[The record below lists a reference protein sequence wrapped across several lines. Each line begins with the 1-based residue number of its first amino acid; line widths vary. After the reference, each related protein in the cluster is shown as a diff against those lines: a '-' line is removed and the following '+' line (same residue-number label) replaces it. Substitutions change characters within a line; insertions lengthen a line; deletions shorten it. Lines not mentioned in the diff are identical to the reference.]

1 MFQKWIKK
9 SFALLLSLTLALSMI
24 VPSVFA
30 EEGPV
35 REDADTQRFVSFNL
49 RYDTTSHDLMKLDVR
64 GPHLLE
70 VIQKYHPDS
79 IGFQEATDD
88 WMNYLRTAM
97 DEIGYAYV
105 GVGRDTGTD
114 DPDRSSTSNEFN
126 PVFYQKDK
134 YDLMESGTFWLSKTP
149 DEVSGTE
156 WGAACPR
163 ICTYVVLKDKQT
175 GQYYGHFNT
184 HLDHVALSSQANEV
198 RIILNRVKEISEK
211 YDDMGCVVTGDFN
224 SVRFDNTNPD
234 YIPLTYN
241 IMTSRMD
248 DSRSI
253 AENILVDGGTFN
265 GYQKPIDWENG
276 HPSDNDKPAVD
287 TSSSPID
294 YLFLTKGAFDVKTYT
309 VIDDTF
315 TFDYNGVTYH
325 NHPVSDHY
333 GVFCEVQRKEQPG
346 DSSMDE
352 SAIID
357 YPAETYVGGKELSK
371 EDLENIVGAL
381 SLPNVAADSSVSS
394 NIQCASNKPVS
405 NVLDTTSTAQVGDYD
420 SNVYWEITLA
430 LQKLTDIQAVT
441 YTTSTTTANIPSNV
455 EILVSNDNS
464 TWKKVGGTILEK
476 AASNST
482 TYVILDEPAE
492 ARYVKMVMPDTY
504 HDTSVKNISV
514 YGVEDNKSTISA
526 DRYTPISGPKAG
538 EKEGYEMMFDDNVG
552 TKFYVKETSSIVF
565 RLDKPET
572 ALAYS
577 FTSGN
582 DNEKYPGRYP
592 SDWVLY
598 GSSTGEDGSWQ
609 IIDRQSDVSF
619 ADVNYAEFMFDIQ
632 SPTPYQYYKIDFTKL
647 PNGNMQFSEFD
658 LYKEGNGEEGPDVE
672 LIKMDQSS
680 MSPISGPKPGEAE
693 GYENLFD
700 GDVNTKLYY
709 KNSLPD
715 PIIWKTD
722 SAVAVPQYSFTTA
735 NDSAQFPGRM
745 PSKWT
750 LYGSATGEDG
760 SWQIIDDQT
769 GYNMPDVN
777 STEFTF
783 EVKNPV
789 AYQYYKLQFNAL
801 GTQDRLQLSEV
812 SLYQQQSRADYSKVD
827 EALNAIP
834 EDLSPYTRESLKVL
848 ADVLGTVDRTKS
860 AEDQN
865 LVNQMAADIQ
875 KAVEG
880 LEAVADIPVSS
891 VTIQNAPQK
900 MKEGE
905 SAVLGC
911 QILPENASN
920 KNVTW
925 SSSDEDILTVGQD
938 GTVQAV
944 GTGKAVITV
953 TSQWDLSIQDSC
965 EIEVSKKA
973 DIITDKE
980 GYDSNEEIT
989 VTFETDLNVTGI
1001 SLRNELGRSLGLIRI
1016 HSRIEGDHKVW
1027 SVKTCIAT
1035 TGNRTISVFA
1045 KADGQYSEIG
1055 QFKVTIGQPMT
1066 GPAEIYRA
1074 EIQSDTAQVGEDFL
1088 VKVTTN
1094 QNATKLS
1101 VRNERW
1107 KAISFV
1113 VESVEDEG
1121 DNRIF
1126 TIRMNVGTAGLRLF
1140 SFMAAGDDNV
1150 WNGDSVEDSILI
1162 S

>member
-9 SFALLLSLTLALSMI
+9 SFALLLSLTLALSMV
-24 VPSVFA
+24 VPSVLA
-30 EEGPV
+30 QEVSNREG
-35 REDADTQRFVSFNL
+35 ADTQKFVSFNL
-49 RYDTTSHDLMKLDVR
+49 RYDTTSHDLMGLDVR

-70 VIQKYHPDS
+70 VIQKYDPDS

-88 WMNYLRTAM
+88 WMNYLRSAM

-114 DPDRSSTSNEFN
+114 DPNRSSTSNEFN

-134 YDLMESGTFWLSKTP
+134 YDLMDSGTFWLSKTP

-175 GQYYGHFNT
+175 GEYYGHFNT
-184 HLDHVALSSQANEV
+184 HLDHVALSSQSNEV

-211 YDDMGCVVTGDFN
+211 YGNMGCVVTGDFN

-234 YIPLTYN
+234 YIPLTYHM
-241 IMTSRMD
+241 MTSRMD

-253 AENILVDGGTFN
+253 AENILVDGATFN

-276 HPSDNDKPAVD
+276 HPSDGDKPAVD

-294 YLFLTKGAFDVKTYT
+294 YLFLSKGVYDVKTYT

-333 GVFCEVQRKEQPG
+333 GVFCEVQRKDQPG
-346 DSSMDE
+346 DSAIDE

-357 YPAETYVGGKELSK
+357 YPARTYVGGEELSK
-371 EDLENIVGAL
+371 DALEDIIGGL
-381 SLPNVAADSSVSS
+381 SVPNVAAKSSVTS

-405 NVLDTTSTAQVGDYD
+405 NVLDTTSTTQVGDY
-420 SNVYWEITLA
+420 SGNVYWEITLA
-430 LQKLTDIQAVT
+430 LQKLTNIQAVT
-441 YTTSTTTANIPSNV
+441 YTTSTTIANIPSNV
-455 EILVSNDNS
+455 EILVSNDNA

-476 AASNST
+476 AASDST
-482 TYVILDEPAE
+482 TYVILEQPVQ

-514 YGVEDNKSTISA
+514 YGVEDSRSTIAA
-526 DRYTPISGPKAG
+526 DRYTLISGPKPG

-552 TKFYVKETSSIVF
+552 TKLYVKETSSIEF
-565 RLDKPET
+565 RLDRPET

-592 SDWVLY
+592 SAWTLY
-598 GSSTGEDGSWQ
+598 GSTTGEDGSWKV
-609 IIDRQSDVSF
+609 IDRQSDASF
-619 ADVNYAEFMFDIQ
+619 ADVNYAEFQFDIQ
-632 SPTPYQYYKIDFTKL
+632 DPAPYQYYKIDFTDL

-658 LYKEGNGEEGPDVE
+658 LYKEGDDQEEPSEE
-672 LIKMDQSS
+672 LIKMDPSS
-680 MSPISGPKPGEAE
+680 MTPISGPKPGETE

-709 KNSLPD
+709 KNSLPEA
-715 PIIWKTD
+715 IVWKTD
-722 SAVAVPQYSFTTA
+722 EAITVPQYSFTTA

-750 LYGSATGEDG
+750 LYGSITGEDS

-769 GYNMPDVN
+769 GYSMPDVN
-777 STEFTF
+777 TTEFTF
-783 EVKNPV
+783 EVSNPM

-812 SLYQQQSRADYSKVD
+812 SLYQQQSRADYAKVD
-827 EALNAIP
+827 GALEKIP
-834 EDLSPYTRESLKVL
+834 KDLSPYTQESLKAL
-848 ADVLGTVDRTKS
+848 ADALGAVDRTQK
-860 AEDQN
+860 AEAQS
-865 LVNQMAADIQ
+865 LVDQMAERLL
-875 KAVEG
+875 KAVEN
-880 LEAVADIPVSS
+880 LEIEADIPVAS
-891 VTIQNAPQK
+891 VAIQNAPEK
-900 MKEGE
+900 MMQGD
-905 SAVLGC
+905 STRLTCRV
-911 QILPENASN
+911 LPEDAGDQE
-920 KNVTW
+920 VVW
-925 SSSDEDILTVGQD
+925 SSSDQSVLMVDQD

-944 GTGKAVITV
+944 GVGKATITV
-953 TSQWDLSIQDSC
+953 TSQWDPSIQDSC
-965 EIEVSKKA
+965 EIQVSEKTA
-973 DIITDKE
+973 ILTDKDE
-980 GYDSNEEIT
+980 YDPNEAIT
-989 VTFETDLNVTGI
+989 VTFETDLTVTGI
-1001 SLRNELGRSLGLIRI
+1001 SMRNELGRSLGLLRI
-1016 HSRIEGDHKVW
+1016 HSRIQGDRKVW
-1027 SVKTCIAT
+1027 SVKTCIAS
-1035 TGNRTISVFA
+1035 TGDRIISVFA
-1045 KADGQYSEIG
+1045 KNDGEYNKLGEFQVFIG
-1055 QFKVTIGQPMT
+1055 RPVT
-1066 GPAEIYRA
+1066 GPTQIYSA
-1074 EIQSDTAQVGEDFL
+1074 EIQADTAGVGEDFL

-1101 VRNERW
+1101 VCNEQGRG
-1107 KAISFV
+1107 ISFT
-1113 VESVEDEG
+1113 VEGIEEDG
-1121 DNRIF
+1121 DHRIF
-1126 TIRMNVGTAGLRLF
+1126 TIRMNVGTAGFRIF

-1150 WNGDSVEDSILI
+1150 WNGDSVEDSIVI